1 MDLTLLSHLFQLS
14 YHMPEVFGFL
24 PIIAGA
30 LAGWGIAGGT
40 TALAIGAIG
49 SGAVGAMIGGGI
61 GAAHMSAGNAQA
73 QAARKAANAANDA
86 TERQYYY
93 DIEAWEMNKE
103 RLKQQ
108 HDYTTQSIQTKARNE
123 ERLAQ
128 YQDQLAQ
135 NRYNYDLMIR
145 DHEQQSLDAQFL
157 KSNEL
162 YDAQTHLNTRTAQD
176 ARQAEIEKFQE
187 LQIEAAFQ
195 NDELLTETLIT
206 QGQVSARGIEGR
218 SAGKIAQTILAQK
231 GRKQAMIAE
240 SVMSGARNTR
250 AVLKEIAKD
259 KEAADMAAFA
269 TKMLD
274 PGVLPEPLEPIP
286 TPRADFIYPQAPEA
300 YDFGPR
306 PILGAM
312 QSLSAASDLGWATT
326 IGGIANTAGAVLPAL
341 IASDAELKE
350 NIKKVDIS
358 PSGLNIYEWNYIGES
373 TSNRYRGVIAQ
384 DLLAKQRH
392 DAVVEMDNG
401 YYGVDYSKVDVPF
414 TRV

>member
-24 PIIAGA
+24 PILAGALVGWGTTAAVAGIGAGYLAAGTIAGA
-30 LAGWGIAGGT
+30 AM
-40 TALAIGAIG
+40 GAH
-49 SGAVGAMIGGGI
+49 V
-61 GAAHMSAGNAQA
+61 SAGNAQA

-93 DIEAWEMNKE
+93 DLEAWEMNKD
-103 RLKQQ
+103 RLRQQ
-108 HDYTTQSIQTKARNE
+108 HDYTTQSIQTKAANE

-195 NDELLTETLIT
+195 NDELLTETLIN

-326 IGGIANTAGAVLPAL
+326 IGGIASLAGSALPGL
-341 IASDAELKE
+341 IKASDAELKE

-358 PSGLNIYEWNYIGES
+358 PSGLNIYEWNYIG
-373 TSNRYRGVIAQ
+373 
-384 DLLAKQRH
+384 
-392 DAVVEMDNG
+392 
-401 YYGVDYSKVDVPF
+401 
-414 TRV
+414 

>member
-1 MDLTLLSHLFQLS
+1 
-14 YHMPEVFGFL
+14 MPDIFGFL

-30 LAGWGIAGGT
+30 LAGWG
-40 TALAIGAIG
+40 
-49 SGAVGAMIGGGI
+49 VGAAATLTGSAMAAAVLG
-61 GAAHMSAGNAQA
+61 GAALGGQVSAGNAQA

-93 DIEAWEMNKE
+93 DIEAWEMNKD
-103 RLKQQ
+103 RLRQQ
-108 HDYTTQSIQTKARNE
+108 HEYTTQSIQTKAANE

-145 DHEQQSLDAQFL
+145 DHEQQSLNAQFL

-187 LQIEAAFQ
+187 LQMEAAFQ
-195 NDELLTETLIT
+195 NDELLTETLIN

-218 SAGKIAQTILAQK
+218 SAGKIAQTILADK
-231 GRKQAMIAE
+231 GRKQAMISE

-274 PGVLPEPLEPIP
+274 PGILPAPLEPLP

-300 YDFGPR
+300 YDFGPH

-326 IGGIANTAGAVLPAL
+326 IGGIANMAGSALPAL

-358 PSGLNIYEWNYIGES
+358 PSGLNIYEWNYIG
-373 TSNRYRGVIAQ
+373 
-384 DLLAKQRH
+384 
-392 DAVVEMDNG
+392 
-401 YYGVDYSKVDVPF
+401 
-414 TRV
+414 

>member
-24 PIIAGA
+24 PILAGALVGWGTTAAVAGIGAGYLAAGTIAGA
-30 LAGWGIAGGT
+30 AM
-40 TALAIGAIG
+40 GAH
-49 SGAVGAMIGGGI
+49 V
-61 GAAHMSAGNAQA
+61 SAGNAQA

-93 DIEAWEMNKE
+93 DLEAWEMNKD
-103 RLKQQ
+103 RLRQQ
-108 HDYTTQSIQTKARNE
+108 HDYTTQSIQTKAANE

-195 NDELLTETLIT
+195 NDELLTETLIN

-326 IGGIANTAGAVLPAL
+326 IGGIASLAGSALPGL
-341 IASDAELKE
+341 IKASDAELKE

-401 YYGVDYSKVDVPF
+401 YYGVDYSKVDVPL